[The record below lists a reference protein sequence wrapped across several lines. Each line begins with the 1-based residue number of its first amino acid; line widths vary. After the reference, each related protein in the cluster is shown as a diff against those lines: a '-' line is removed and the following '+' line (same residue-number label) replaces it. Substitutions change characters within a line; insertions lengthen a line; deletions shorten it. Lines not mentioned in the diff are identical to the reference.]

1 MTHRLASDG
10 GIPVRTKPFP
20 HWPATGA
27 AEIAA
32 VSEVLSSG
40 ELNYW
45 TGAQGRMLEREYADS
60 LGRAWGIA
68 VANGTVALELA
79 LRAFLI
85 GPGDEVIVPAR
96 TFIATASAV
105 IAVGAVPIIADID
118 PASGNLS
125 AESVAAVISPAT
137 KCVIAVH
144 VGGWPVDMDPL
155 ISVAREHD
163 LILIEDCAQAHGA
176 MYRDKPAGALGSHAA
191 TFSFCQDKIIAAGEG
206 GMIVLDDREAY
217 ERAWSYKDHG
227 KSLAKIEG
235 VLSSGSTMFRWVH
248 DEFGSNMRLSEMASA
263 VVRVGLAALPG
274 WHIARTHNAM
284 RLVAGLADVV
294 GLDVP
299 LPEAHTQHAFYRLY
313 GRVVPEAIQ
322 PGWDRDSIARAIA
335 EEGIPCQYG
344 TCAEIYREDAFRASE
359 SAPREALAVAH
370 AFHETQ
376 LAFFVHPTLTDAEID
391 DTIAAVRK
399 VMSAATR

>member
-1 MTHRLASDG
+1 MSQRLASDG
-10 GIPVRTKPFP
+10 GTPVRSEPFP
-20 HWPATGA
+20 QWPATGA
-27 AEIAA
+27 AEITA

-45 TGAQGRMLEREYADS
+45 SGTQGKTLEREYADA
-60 LGRAWGIA
+60 LGRAKGIA

-79 LRAFLI
+79 LRAFHV

-105 IAVGAVPIIADID
+105 VAVGAVPIIADID
-118 PASGNLS
+118 PVSGNLN
-125 AESVAAVISPAT
+125 AETVSAVISRAT

-155 ISVAREHD
+155 VSVSREHD

-176 MYRDKPAGALGSHAA
+176 TYRGKPVGALGSHAA

-206 GMIVLDDREAY
+206 GLVALDDPEAY

-235 VLSSGSTMFRWVH
+235 VRSSGSTMFRWIH
-248 DEFGSNMRLSEMASA
+248 DDFGTNMRLSEMASA

-274 WHIARTHNAM
+274 WHEARTHNAM
-284 RLVAGLADVV
+284 RLAAGLADVV
-294 GLDVP
+294 GLDIA
-299 LPEAHTQHAFYRLY
+299 LPEAHAQHAFYRLY
-313 GRVVPEAIQ
+313 GRVVPEVIH

-344 TCAEIYREDAFRASE
+344 TCAEIYREDAFRTSE
-359 SAPREALAVAH
+359 SAPREALPQAH
-370 AFHETQ
+370 AFDQTQ
-376 LAFFVHPTLTDAEID
+376 LAFFVHPTLTDADID

-399 VMSAATR
+399 VMLAATR